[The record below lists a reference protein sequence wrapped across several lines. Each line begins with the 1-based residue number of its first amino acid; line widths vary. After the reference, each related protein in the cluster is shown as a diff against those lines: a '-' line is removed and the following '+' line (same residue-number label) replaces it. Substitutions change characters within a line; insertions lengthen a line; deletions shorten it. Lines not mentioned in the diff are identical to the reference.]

1 MYGWRA
7 RIGLL
12 IPSNNAVIEPEFAR
26 MAPQGLAVY
35 GARVLCG
42 VEPPERLDQKLR
54 EAEAQAARLAD
65 TKVSV
70 IAYACLATS
79 FFRPEGWS
87 EAFCR
92 KIEDASGIP
101 CVTAELA
108 LVEALQAVGVKRW
121 AIGTPQPSSR
131 NAHVER
137 LFTGAKFEVRG
148 IRSLEIGDLE
158 QVNRPGPE
166 VAYRLGRE
174 ADRAAPGADAV
185 CLVATDFRTIE
196 AIEPLE
202 RDLGKPVITNNQAI
216 FWACLR
222 RAGLRAPVAGYGRLL
237 RDFRHGA
244 VGGAAWLPPVRA
256 RATGPGGTRGASPTS
271 AGKKV
276 TWAPTFFPAGRVAGR
291 SARGQG

>member
-1 MYGWRA
+1 MRTAGDEPPPYIVHAEGRRTAELPNSRTLLGAERRVYGWRA

-26 MAPQGLAVY
+26 MAPEGVAVY

-54 EAEAQAARLAD
+54 EAETQATRLAD
-65 TKVSV
+65 TKVNV

-92 KIEDASGIP
+92 KIEEATGIP
-101 CVTAELA
+101 CLTAESA
-108 LVEALQAVGVKRW
+108 LVEALRGVGAKRLAV
-121 AIGTPQPSSR
+121 ATPQSSSR

-137 LFTGAKFEVRG
+137 LLSRAKFEVRS
-148 IRSLEIGDLE
+148 IRSLEIADLTE
-158 QVNRPGPE
+158 VNQSGPE

-174 ADRAAPGADAV
+174 ADRAALDADAV
-185 CLVATDFRTIE
+185 CILATDFRTIE
-196 AIEPLE
+196 AIEALE

-222 RAGLRAPVAGYGRLL
+222 RAGLRAPIAGYGRLL
-237 RDFRHGA
+237 RDG
-244 VGGAAWLPPVRA
+244 
-256 RATGPGGTRGASPTS
+256 
-271 AGKKV
+271 
-276 TWAPTFFPAGRVAGR
+276 
-291 SARGQG
+291 

>member
-1 MYGWRA
+1 M
-7 RIGLL
+7 LV
-12 IPSNNAVIEPEFAR
+12 PSNNAVIEPECAR
-26 MAPQGLAVY
+26 MAPDGVAVY

-54 EAEAQAARLAD
+54 EAETQAARLAD
-65 TKVSV
+65 TKVSL

-87 EAFCR
+87 ETFCR
-92 KIEDASGIP
+92 EIEAATEIP
-101 CVTAELA
+101 CITAESA
-108 LVEALQAVGVKRW
+108 LVKALQAVGVKRL

-148 IRSLEIGDLE
+148 IRSLEIGDLAE
-158 QVNRPGPE
+158 VNRPRPE

-174 ADRAAPGADAV
+174 ADRAAPDAHAV
-185 CLVATDFRTIE
+185 CLLATDFRSIE

-216 FWACLR
+216 LWACLR
-222 RAGLRAPVAGYGRLL
+222 RAGLRSLISGYGRLL
-237 RDFRHGA
+237 RDC
-244 VGGAAWLPPVRA
+244 
-256 RATGPGGTRGASPTS
+256 
-271 AGKKV
+271 
-276 TWAPTFFPAGRVAGR
+276 
-291 SARGQG
+291 